1 MERVVV
7 TGMGA
12 VTPIGNDIPSFW
24 EGLKNGKNGI
34 APITHFDAT
43 EYKAKLAAEV
53 KDFDP
58 TDYMDKRESKRME
71 RYCHFAIAAA
81 KQAAEQAGMVEGA
94 FDPERA
100 GVFFGSGVGGLYV
113 FEDEFQK
120 LMGKGPSR
128 VSPLCIPEMIA
139 NMGAAHISMALG
151 FKGESFCPV
160 SACATGNH
168 AIGEAYRAIRHG
180 YQDVMIAGGAEASII
195 RIATAGFQNMKALHT
210 GEDPEAASVPFDA
223 RRSGFVMGEG
233 AGALVLES
241 LSHAKARGAVILGE
255 IAGYGATSDAYH
267 ITSPDPEGNG
277 GARAMQLA
285 MADAGMT
292 PDQIDYINA
301 HGTSTPMNDKIETM
315 AIKKALGDA
324 ADRVHISS
332 TKSMTGHLLG
342 AAGAVE
348 AIACLLAIQ
357 HGVVPPTINYK
368 EPDADCDLDITPNH
382 AVETPIRAALSNS
395 LGFGGHNA
403 TLLFRKLED

>member
-12 VTPIGNDIPSFW
+12 ITPIGNDVSSFW

-34 APITHFDAT
+34 GPITHFDT
-43 EYKAKLAAEV
+43 TDYKAKLAAEV

-58 TDYMDKRESKRME
+58 TVYMDKRESKRMD
-71 RYCHFAIAAA
+71 RYCHFALAAA
-81 KQAAEQAGMVEGA
+81 KQAAAQAGIAEGM
-94 FDPERA
+94 FDPYRA
-100 GVFFGSGVGGLYV
+100 GVFFGSGVGGLAV
-113 FEDEFQK
+113 FEDEFTK
-120 LMGKGPSR
+120 LLEKGPGR
-128 VSPLCIPEMIA
+128 VSPLCIPEMIS

-151 FKGESFCPV
+151 FKGESICPV
-160 SACATGNH
+160 TACATGNH

-180 YQDVMIAGGAEASII
+180 YQDIMIAGGAEASII

-210 GEDPEAASVPFDA
+210 GEDPDAASVPFDA

-267 ITSPDPEGNG
+267 ITSPDPEGTS

-292 PDQIDYINA
+292 PDQIDYINT
-301 HGTSTPMNDKIETM
+301 HGTSTPMNDKIETL
-315 AIKKALGDA
+315 AIKKALGEA
-324 ADRVHISS
+324 AANVHISS

-348 AIACLLAIQ
+348 AIACLLAME
-357 HGVVPPTINYK
+357 HGIVPPTINYK
-368 EPDADCDLDITPNH
+368 EADADCDLNITPNQ
-382 AVETPIRAALSNS
+382 AVQKPIRAALSNS